1 MTAPA
6 PSEAL
11 ARTWEYCVSRD
22 WTGWDPFDGL
32 MATRFPATLLR
43 ASPAGR
49 LALLQAVKRSP
60 VNLRPLLGIPGLRNP
75 KALALGLESALV
87 LAGDPAWRE
96 RALPEARRLAA
107 DLPRL
112 ATPTAHGHGWGY
124 PFDWQA
130 RGRWIRRG
138 VPTSVCTGFVVRALD
153 AARLAFATDDPALA
167 RAAADAMRP
176 AAAFV
181 RQDLR
186 RTALAEGFCWSYS
199 PDDDAVIVNATLL
212 AAETVARVAVLDGDT
227 AALEEIAPTVR
238 WALARQNDEGG
249 WTYGEAGHHAW
260 EDGFHT
266 AFNLASLAAIRAAAT
281 GLGADA
287 EALVPQ
293 ARLDRGHA
301 HYAAHFFD
309 ADGRPWYYRHT
320 PWPIDAHSAAVGIIT
335 LARLGRTDPARW
347 EQARQVARWTVDRLW
362 LPEGWFAYQL
372 RPRGLVKTPFLRWCQ
387 AWMLRALAE
396 LNALERV
403 P

>member
-1 MTAPA
+1 MTAPSA
-6 PSEAL
+6 SEAL
-11 ARTWEYCVSRD
+11 ARTWDYCVSRD
-22 WTGWDPFDGL
+22 WTGHDPFDGL

-43 ASPAGR
+43 ASAAGR

-60 VNLRPLLGIPGLRNP
+60 VNLRPLLGVPPLRNP
-75 KALALGLESALV
+75 KALALGLESAL
-87 LAGDPAWRE
+87 LLTGDSSWRVPAE
-96 RALPEARRLAA
+96 SEARRLAA

-112 ATPTAHGHGWGY
+112 AAPTAHGHGWGY

-153 AARLAFATDDPALA
+153 AARCALAVSDPALA
-167 RAAADAMRP
+167 AAAAAAMRP

-181 RQDLR
+181 LEDLQ
-186 RTALAEGFCWSYS
+186 RTADADGFCWSYS
-199 PDDDAVIVNATLL
+199 PDDDSVIVNATLL
-212 AAETVARVAVLDGDT
+212 AAETVARVAALDGDPS
-227 AALEEIAPTVR
+227 ALEGIAPTVR

-266 AFNLASLAAIRAAAT
+266 AFNLASLEAIRAAAET
-281 GLGADA
+281 LGADA
-287 EALVPQ
+287 ETLVPGE
-293 ARLDRGHA
+293 RLDRGYA
-301 HYAAHFFD
+301 HYAGRFFD

-335 LARLGRTDPARW
+335 LARLGRRDPARRD
-347 EQARQVARWTVDRLW
+347 QARQVARWTVEHLW

-372 RPRGLVKTPFLRWCQ
+372 RPRGLVRTPFLRWCQ

>member
-1 MTAPA
+1 MTAPSPA
-6 PSEAL
+6 EAL

-22 WTGWDPFDGL
+22 WTGHDPFDGL
-32 MATRFPATLLR
+32 MATRFPATLLLGS
-43 ASPAGR
+43 ATGR

-60 VNLRPLLGIPGLRNP
+60 VDLRPLLGVPPLRNP
-75 KALALGLESALV
+75 KALALGLESALL
-87 LAGDPAWRE
+87 LADDPVWSR
-96 RALPEARRLAA
+96 RAAEEARRLAA

-112 ATPTAHGHGWGY
+112 ATATRHGHGWGY

-153 AARLAFATDDPALA
+153 AARRAFATSDPALSE
-167 RAAADAMRP
+167 AAASAMRP

-181 RQDLR
+181 LHDLR
-186 RTALAEGFCWSYS
+186 RTADADGFCWSYS
-199 PDDDAVIVNATLL
+199 PDDEAVIVNATLL
-212 AAETVARVAVLDGDT
+212 AAETVARVAALDGDR
-227 AALEEIAPTVR
+227 AALREVEPTVR

-266 AFNLASLAAIRAAAT
+266 AFNLASLEAIRAAAEVV
-281 GLGADA
+281 GADA
-287 EALVPQ
+287 GELVPQ
-293 ARLDRGHA
+293 ERLDRGNA
-301 HYAAHFFD
+301 HYAERFFD
-309 ADGRPWYYRHT
+309 ADGRPRYYRHT
-320 PWPIDAHSAAVGIIT
+320 PWPIDAHAAAAGIIA
-335 LARLGRTDPARW
+335 LARQGRQDSTRH
-347 EQARQVARWTVDRLW
+347 EKARQVAQWTVEHLW
-362 LPEGWFAYQL
+362 VPEGWFAYQL

-396 LNALERV
+396 LNALERA

>member
-1 MTAPA
+1 MTAPS

-11 ARTWEYCVSRD
+11 ARTWGYCVSRD
-22 WTGWDPFDGL
+22 WTGHDPFDGL

-43 ASPAGR
+43 ASAAGR

-60 VNLRPLLGIPGLRNP
+60 FDLRGLLGVPPLRNP
-75 KALALGLESALV
+75 KALALGLESALL
-87 LAGDPAWRE
+87 LAPDPAWGE
-96 RALPEARRLAA
+96 RALAEARRLAA
-107 DLPRL
+107 ELPRL

-153 AARLAFATDDPALA
+153 AARGALAGGDPALA

-181 RQDLR
+181 LHDLR
-186 RTALAEGFCWSYS
+186 RTADADGFCWSYS
-199 PDDDAVIVNATLL
+199 PDDDAAIVNATLL
-212 AAETVARVAVLDGDT
+212 AAETVARVAALDGESS
-227 AALEEIAPTVR
+227 ALDAIAPTIR
-238 WALARQNDEGG
+238 WALARQNGEGG

-266 AFNLASLAAIRAAAT
+266 AFNLASLEAIRAAAAA
-281 GLGADA
+281 LGTDA

-293 ARLDRGHA
+293 ERLDRGHA

-320 PWPIDAHSAAVGIIT
+320 PWPIDAHSAAVAIIT
-335 LARLGRTDPARW
+335 LARLGRQDAARR
-347 EQARQVARWTVDRLW
+347 EQAARVARWTVEHLW

-396 LNALERV
+396 LNALERA